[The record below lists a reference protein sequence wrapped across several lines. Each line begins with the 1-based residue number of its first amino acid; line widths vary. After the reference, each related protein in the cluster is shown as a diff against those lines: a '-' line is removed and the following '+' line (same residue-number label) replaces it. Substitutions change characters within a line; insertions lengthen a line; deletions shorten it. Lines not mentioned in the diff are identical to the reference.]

1 MLATDA
7 VIRYT
12 LSTNTC
18 VPVLLSVILYMK
30 NIQAKKT
37 EKNYCLK
44 IVLKDILVIGQT
56 SCAHLFNLTLFY
68 ESVICMNL

>member
-30 NIQAKKT
+30 NIQAKKPK
-37 EKNYCLK
+37 KNYCLK
-44 IVLKDILVIGQT
+44 IVLERYIGHWTDILCI
-56 SCAHLFNLTLFY
+56 F
-68 ESVICMNL
+68 I